1 MNHTFYDI
9 TMLFFTYSFL
19 AWMAETTVATIKEKD
34 FRNRGFASGPF
45 CFIYGFTG
53 TFLTIVLQDLR
64 NDTFFLFLG
73 CMVVATAVEWFT
85 GKILERMKQKKWWDY
100 SNKKWNLDGYICLQ
114 YSLLWG
120 VLGYVVVQYANGM
133 ILGLYHLLP
142 ILGRKIIVWGLT
154 AVGLLDLTGSLLFVY
169 HMEKKL
175 PRLFRWSQKM
185 QQWTFRL
192 GARISWRM
200 ENRIRRAYPATTR
213 EEAPKEKEDTESCTL
228 THLFWLFLIGAFL
241 GDLVETVF

>member
-85 GKILERMKQKKWWDY
+85 GKILER
-100 SNKKWNLDGYICLQ
+100 I
-114 YSLLWG
+114 
-120 VLGYVVVQYANGM
+120 
-133 ILGLYHLLP
+133 
-142 ILGRKIIVWGLT
+142 
-154 AVGLLDLTGSLLFVY
+154 
-169 HMEKKL
+169 
-175 PRLFRWSQKM
+175 
-185 QQWTFRL
+185 
-192 GARISWRM
+192 
-200 ENRIRRAYPATTR
+200 
-213 EEAPKEKEDTESCTL
+213 
-228 THLFWLFLIGAFL
+228 
-241 GDLVETVF
+241 

>member
-120 VLGYVVVQYANGM
+120 VLGYVVVQ
-133 ILGLYHLLP
+133 
-142 ILGRKIIVWGLT
+142 
-154 AVGLLDLTGSLLFVY
+154 
-169 HMEKKL
+169 
-175 PRLFRWSQKM
+175 
-185 QQWTFRL
+185 
-192 GARISWRM
+192 
-200 ENRIRRAYPATTR
+200 
-213 EEAPKEKEDTESCTL
+213 
-228 THLFWLFLIGAFL
+228 
-241 GDLVETVF
+241 